1 MFNSQLLVTT
11 PLLNT
16 ILVVYIDI
24 DIRPLVVVVYIDISL
39 AKETERTKD
48 INIVKA
54 MLCGEDQLDRIKTNL
69 IAIESKPKLNQILR
83 NNIYRK
89 MI

>member
-1 MFNSQLLVTT
+1 MSPLV
-11 PLLNT
+11 
-16 ILVVYIDI
+16 VVYIDI
-24 DIRPLVVVVYIDISL
+24 DISPLVVVVYIDISL

-48 INIVKA
+48 INSVKA
-54 MLCGEDQLDRIKTNL
+54 MLCGEDQLERIKTNL